1 MKLGRDVVF
10 DYLRDLGVRYIF
22 GVPGSNEIPLIDGT
36 SIQANDV
43 AYIPC
48 LIAGACVSRLDELQ
62 DRLREGLKTVES
74 GQPFVLDVHIDPEVS
89 AGLRGRT

>member
-22 GVPGSNEIPLIDGT
+22 GVPGTNEIPLIDGT

-43 AYIPC
+43 A
-48 LIAGACVSRLDELQ
+48 
-62 DRLREGLKTVES
+62 
-74 GQPFVLDVHIDPEVS
+74 
-89 AGLRGRT
+89 